1 MRMNLLGEPY
11 VVATDGSRQAVPE
24 TAPAYLG
31 LFLAA
36 QSQWR
41 SRESVAAHLWP
52 DLSDE
57 RAQHNLR
64 VALNRLGALLERWD
78 ASGALHAE
86 RRRVRLDLPSDLAA
100 FRDAC

>member
-1 MRMNLLGEPY
+1 METASHVKLNLLGEPH
-11 VVATDGSRQAVPE
+11 VTKADGSRQPIPE

-36 QSQWR
+36 QPQWR

-52 DLSDE
+52 DLPDE

-78 ASGALHAE
+78 ASSALQAE
-86 RRRVRLDLPSDLAA
+86 RRRVRLDVASD
-100 FRDAC
+100 